1 MSVKKVLNI
10 ALALAVTGS
19 ILLLSDLNNRIPAA
33 KNADKPSGGLY
44 AVEGKQYKIGLSY
57 FAPEPVLDITLAGLW
72 QGLRDLGF
80 VKDSNLTVVMQSANA
95 ELANFQA
102 IHTNLDN
109 SKVDLI
115 LVTSTPAISSAVTAI
130 KNKPVVFTFTYTPL
144 EAGAGKSYTDHLP
157 FITGVGSF
165 PPVERT
171 VAFIRDVFPR
181 ATRVGTLYN
190 SSETNSRKVVEMAK
204 KDMADKGLTLVE
216 NTVVNTNE
224 VYQAVSAICQRQID
238 VLWITGDNT
247 MMQAFDAVVKVCRE
261 HNVPI
266 VVNDN
271 DFVKDGVL
279 AGVGVSWDAT
289 GYRTAPYVARILN
302 GESPA
307 NIPIENYVEEL
318 VTINEADVKRFGLTI
333 PASYRK
339 AAEEGLKSS
348 IGGASSVHQLAAL
361 GLKGKKVK
369 LCLVHYALN
378 EISEEAEK
386 GLKAELVNLGLVE
399 GEDYTLKI
407 YNASGDVT
415 TVNSIA
421 ESVAS
426 EHWDLIFTAST
437 PTLQAFIKK
446 ITDKPLVFT
455 NSGDPVGAGAGVSF
469 DDHLPNVTGIS
480 TASDFEGMVRM
491 VKASMPGIR
500 VIGTVYT
507 PSEINSV
514 FYMEALRKE
523 AEKEGLTLLV
533 APASTV
539 TEVSDAAASLFAK
552 GVEAMTQI
560 SDNLTTGCSAVII
573 KQAND
578 HNRPYFAFIT
588 NQVEK
593 GAVAALARDYQ
604 TAGSDAV
611 KVALEVLNGKNPKN
625 IPFRLVSKSTVTV
638 NRPVMNRLGISIPS
652 SYLNAS
658 TPTP

>member
-1 MSVKKVLNI
+1 MTLKKVLNI
-10 ALALAVTGS
+10 ALALLVTSG
-19 ILLLSDLNNRIPAA
+19 ILLLSDLNNRKTASKDTVEA
-33 KNADKPSGGLY
+33 SGGLY
-44 AVEGKQYKIGLSY
+44 AVEGKQYQIGMSI
-57 FAPEPVLDITLAGLW
+57 FAPEPVLDITLEGLW
-72 QGLRDLGF
+72 QGLRELGF
-80 VKDSNLTVVMQSANA
+80 VKDSNLTVVVQSANA

-109 SKVDLI
+109 SKADLI

-165 PPVERT
+165 PPVEKT

-204 KDMADKGLTLVE
+204 KEMAEKGLTLVE
-216 NTVVNTNE
+216 NTVINTNE

-247 MMQAFDAVVKVCRE
+247 MMQAFDAVVKVCGE
-261 HNVPI
+261 HHIPI

-279 AGVGVSWDAT
+279 AGVGVSWGAT
-289 GYRTAPYVARILN
+289 GYRTAPYVARVLN

-333 PASYRK
+333 PESYRK
-339 AAEEGLKSS
+339 AAEEGLKATVRA
-348 IGGASSVHQLAAL
+348 ASSGHQLAAL
-361 GLKGKKVK
+361 ALKGKKVK
-369 LCLVHYALN
+369 LCLVHYSLN

-386 GLKAELVNLGLVE
+386 GLKAELVKLGLVE
-399 GEDYTLKI
+399 GVDYTLKI
-407 YNASGDVT
+407 YNASGDIT

-421 ESVAS
+421 ESVAA
-426 EHWDLIFTAST
+426 EPWDLIFTAST

-446 ITDKPLVFT
+446 INHVPIVFT

-469 DDHLPNVTGIS
+469 SDHLPNVTGIS
-480 TASDFEGMVRM
+480 TASDFEGMIRL

-514 FYMEALRKE
+514 FYMEALRQE

-539 TEVSDAAASLFAK
+539 TEVSDAAATLVAK

-560 SDNLTTGCSAVII
+560 SDNLTAGCSDVII
-573 KQAND
+573 KHAND
-578 HNRPYFAFIT
+578 HNIPYFAFIT
-588 NQVEK
+588 NQVDK

-611 KVALEVLNGKNPKN
+611 KVALEILTGKDPKN
-625 IPFRLVSKSTVTV
+625 MPFRLVSKTNVTV
-638 NRPVMNRLGISIPS
+638 NRAVMNRLGLSIPS
-652 SYLNAS
+652 SYMNAS
-658 TPTP
+658 THTP